1 MRTRHYF
8 LFVVVCAIQFIGFS
22 HVRAEERQVVRTSA
36 IKSKSI
42 AESVEVRDFEVRV
55 DNRPVGTQRLTIR
68 STKDQ
73 EQVEFETD
81 VKVDVIV
88 YSYVYK
94 SRGTEVWR
102 LGRLADHDMHCEDGG
117 KKRSFTLKTE
127 EGAQQVTFN
136 GKAIPVVMRN
146 VMTTSYWKLPSADLR
161 AKALRIVDVDKGTSR
176 DTSLTLVGA
185 ESVPSGNRSITS
197 QHFKVESST
206 PIDLWFDDQ
215 DRLVRQK
222 SLEEG
227 HWMELRLKQ
236 IHSESNEK

>member
-8 LFVVVCAIQFIGFS
+8 LFAVVCVIHVILFS
-22 HVRAEERQVVRTSA
+22 PVRAEESQVLQTSGVKA
-36 IKSKSI
+36 KSS
-42 AESVEVRDFEVRV
+42 AEAVEVRDFEVRV

-68 STKDQ
+68 SGKDH
-73 EQVEFETD
+73 EKVEFQTD

-88 YSYVYK
+88 YSYIYK
-94 SRGTEVWR
+94 SRGSETWR
-102 LGRLADHDMHCEDGG
+102 SGRLDDHDMRCEDGG

-127 EGAQQVTFN
+127 GGSQQAIFN
-136 GKAIPVVMRN
+136 GKSVPVSIRN
-146 VMTTSYWKLPSADLR
+146 VMTTCYWKLPSAELR
-161 AKALRIVDVDKGTSR
+161 AKPLRIVDVDKGTSR
-176 DTSLTLVGA
+176 DTTLTLVGS

-197 QHFKVESST
+197 QHFKVESPT

-215 DRLVRQK
+215 GRLVRQK

-236 IHSESNEK
+236 IHSETNEK